1 MAYNKHGFDGF
12 KNKSSK
18 EETEDLGH
26 NLIENDRK
34 EEKNELVEETEN
46 PNLFDSFEPHFID
59 LET

>member
-1 MAYNKHGFDGF
+1 MAYNKHGFNGF

-46 PNLFDSFEPHFID
+46 PNLFDSF
-59 LET
+59 